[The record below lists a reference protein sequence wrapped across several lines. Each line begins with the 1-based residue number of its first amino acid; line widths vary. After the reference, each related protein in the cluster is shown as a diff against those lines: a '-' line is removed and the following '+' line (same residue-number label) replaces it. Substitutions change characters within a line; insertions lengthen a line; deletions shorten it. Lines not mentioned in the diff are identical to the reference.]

1 MPRAEGPYKIIAR
14 VNDNA
19 YKVELPGD
27 YRVHATFNVGDLS
40 PYLDDDG
47 LAELRSIPF
56 KRGWDDACLDDVGST
71 NDDLVLATWVDDMAG
86 DVAKFVCLVT
96 WQDDVAG

>member
-27 YRVHATFNVGDLS
+27 YGVHATFNVEIYHPTLMM
-40 PYLDDDG
+40 
-47 LAELRSIPF
+47 
-56 KRGWDDACLDDVGST
+56 
-71 NDDLVLATWVDDMAG
+71 MA
-86 DVAKFVCLVT
+86 LLN
-96 WQDDVAG
+96 